1 MLPSGTVTFLFTDVE
16 GSTALWE
23 AKPDEMKVALG
34 GHNEALNRIAAE
46 FSGHVFKTV
55 GDAYCIAFASA
66 ENAADAALAAQAALT
81 RLKHPLTVR
90 MALHSGGIQPT
101 GHDYFGPP
109 LNRVARLLSAANGGQ
124 ILMSDATKALL
135 PNRFPLKDL
144 GTHALRDLM
153 EATRIWQLGP
163 GDFPVVRSLTAVPN
177 NLPLQTTS
185 FIGREE
191 EMEQLTSLLGKSRM
205 ITLTGTGGTGK
216 SRLSLQFAAEHMD
229 QFPDGVWFCELAP
242 LPDRDDVLRALA
254 TAVGAPE
261 VNGVSMR
268 DRLVMHL
275 AGKKS
280 LVIIDN
286 CEHVLDSASKT
297 AEDIVG
303 ACPAVVLMATS
314 REPLG
319 VRGETA
325 FRVPSLPSPDP
336 ARKVSLD
343 DLDRF
348 GSTALFLDRL
358 ATAAPSY
365 ELQAQEA
372 STVAHICTRL
382 DGIPL
387 AIELAAARG
396 RAMSLDQIEKRLNDR
411 FRLLTGGS
419 RNALS
424 RQQTLRALIDWS
436 VQLLDEKERRFLFS
450 LSVFGG
456 GWDMEAAE
464 SICPDEENGI
474 EAWEVMDLTT
484 ALVDKSLVVFD
495 RPIDR
500 YRLLESIRQY
510 SLEQL
515 ERDPIAMR
523 LRDRHA
529 LHYLK
534 LVDEVLVT
542 TAAHGRFL
550 ADYENFR
557 MAVEWTAGQ
566 EGGRNLA
573 IAALNRAMSGFHSLC
588 RLPEFVR
595 MMDGLL
601 GGGQGDCDEEVWQ
614 NGRILAMISRV
625 LYGDPKGIETALE
638 MKDAL
643 NAIEPKTRGHW
654 RSAIGHAMFHA
665 RRFEDGLAFV
675 QETIDTDKPEDLG
688 LWYRYLH
695 VHKGNIL
702 QCLGRFEEAREA
714 YEIAQSRLEE
724 AKDERGCVANLANQ
738 TALYLVWGK
747 LREAVGTGLEIN
759 RRATAGRIY
768 INTRGF
774 TLLALGRLA
783 LEWGDPTLAAVFLGG
798 HMAAREI
805 SGIVNDPVDEG
816 AEKSLSDRIDA
827 ALPELERRA
836 AIEKGRTVD
845 WEPWFEAMMPLTA
858 DQIFETG
865 AIPHLDLIQAYAPA
879 S

>member
-23 AKPDEMKVALG
+23 AKPEEMKVALA
-34 GHNEALNRIAAE
+34 GHNESLDRVAAE
-46 FSGHVFKTV
+46 FSGQVFKTI

-66 ENAADAALAAQAALT
+66 ENAADAALAAQATLSRA
-81 RLKHPLTVR
+81 KHPLTVR
-90 MALHSGGIQPT
+90 MAVHSGGIQPT

-109 LNRVARLLSAANGGQ
+109 VNRVARLLSAANGGQ
-124 ILMSDATKALL
+124 IIISDATKALL

-144 GTHALRDLM
+144 GTHALRDLL
-153 EATRIWQLGP
+153 EATRIWQLGA
-163 GDFPVVRSLTAVPN
+163 GDFPAIRSLTAIPN

-191 EMEQLTSLLGKSRM
+191 EMEQLTALLAKSRM

-229 QFPDGVWFCELAP
+229 QFPDGVWFCELAQ

-254 TAVGAPE
+254 TSVGAPD
-261 VNGVSMR
+261 VTGVSMR

-286 CEHVLDSASKT
+286 CEHVLDSASKI
-297 AEDIVG
+297 AEDMIG
-303 ACPAVVLMATS
+303 ACPSVVLLATS

-319 VRGETA
+319 VRGEAA

-336 ARKVSLD
+336 ARKVSLK

-372 STVAHICTRL
+372 ATVAHICTRL

-484 ALVDKSLVVFD
+484 ALVDKSLVVFE
-495 RPIDR
+495 RSIDR

-515 ERDPIAMR
+515 ERDPVALN

-529 LHYLK
+529 THYLK
-534 LVDEVLVT
+534 LSKDILVT
-542 TAAHGRFL
+542 KAAHSRFL
-550 ADYENFR
+550 KDYENFR

-566 EGGRNLA
+566 DGGRDLA
-573 IAALNRAMSGFHSLC
+573 ISALNRAMSGFHSLC

-601 GGGQGDCDEEVWQ
+601 AQGQGDCEEETWQ
-614 NGRILAMISRV
+614 GGLMLAMIARV
-625 LYGDPKGIETALE
+625 LYGDPKGIEMAFE
-638 MKDAL
+638 MKESL
-643 NAIEPKTRGHW
+643 NAIEPKIRGQW
-654 RSAIGHAMFHA
+654 RSAIGHALFHSG
-665 RRFEDGLAFV
+665 RFEEGLLFV
-675 QETIDTDKPEDLG
+675 QETIDEENEEELG
-688 LWYRYLH
+688 VWYRYLH
-695 VHKGNIL
+695 VQKGNL
-702 QCLGRFEEAREA
+702 LLCLGRYEEAREA
-714 YEIAQSRLEE
+714 LEISQSRLE
-724 AKDERGCVANLANQ
+724 ASKDERGCVANLANQ
-738 TALYLVWGK
+738 TALYVVWGK
-747 LREAVGTGLEIN
+747 VNESLGTALEIN
-759 RRATAGRIY
+759 RRATTNRVY
-768 INTRGF
+768 ITTRAF
-774 TLLALGRLA
+774 TLLAFGNLA
-783 LEWGDPTLAAVFLGG
+783 IERGDPSLAAVFLAGQ
-798 HMAAREI
+798 MAVREA
-805 SGIVNDPVDEG
+805 SGIVNDPVDQR
-816 AEKSLSDRIDA
+816 AEDCLSDRVKAVLTEAERNA
-827 ALPELERRA
+827 AMD
-836 AIEKGRTVD
+836 KGRSVD
-845 WEPWFEAMMPLTA
+845 WEPWFKAMVPVTVDQVFTA
-858 DQIFETG
+858 HS
-865 AIPHLDLIQAYAPA
+865 IPHLDLITT
-879 S
+879 